1 VKVHLEA
8 WERDYRAR
16 GRLWGG
22 VARPPELAAGSRV
35 LELGCGNGK
44 TLSAICG
51 LSLKVV
57 AVDISPKAVA
67 LCRLQ
72 APQAGLLL
80 ADACHLPF
88 REESFDAVLAFH
100 VAGHLLE
107 EGRELLAREAGRV
120 LSRGGRLMLREFD
133 AGDMRAGQGKEVE
146 PGTFLRGQGTVT
158 HYFSGEEVEELFS
171 GLEASSI
178 KASEWMMRVRGR
190 DLIRRQLE
198 AVFLKP

>member
-1 VKVHLEA
+1 MKVHLEA

-51 LSLKVV
+51 LSLEVV
-57 AVDISPKAVA
+57 AVDISPLALA

-88 REESFDAVLAFH
+88 REDSFDVVLAFH
-100 VAGHLLE
+100 VAGHLLK
-107 EGRELLAREAGRV
+107 EGRELLACEAGRV
-120 LSRGGRLMLREFD
+120 LSRGGRLLLREFE

-146 PGTFLRGQGTVT
+146 QGTFLRGQGTVT
-158 HYFSGEEVEELFS
+158 HYFSEGEVKELFS

-178 KASEWMMRVRGR
+178 KASVWKMRVRGR
-190 DLIRRQLE
+190 DMVRRHLE
-198 AVFLKP
+198 AAFLKP

>member
-1 VKVHLEA
+1 MKVHLEA
-8 WERDYRAR
+8 WERDYWAR

-22 VARPPELAAGSRV
+22 AARPPELASGSRV

-51 LSLKVV
+51 LSLEAV
-57 AVDISPKAVA
+57 AIDISPLALA

-100 VAGHLLE
+100 VAGHLLRE
-107 EGRELLAREAGRV
+107 ERDLLAREAGRV
-120 LSRGGRLMLREFD
+120 LSRGGRLLLREFE

-146 PGTFLRGQGTVT
+146 PGTFQRGQGTIT
-158 HYFSGEEVEELFS
+158 HYFSGKEVEELFS

-178 KASEWMMRVRGR
+178 KASVWMMRVRGQNMT
-190 DLIRRQLE
+190 RRHLE